1 MNGDP
6 GAGSLGGQILL
17 IVILTLINAVFAA
30 AEMAIVSVN
39 RNKLETEANDGD
51 KKAKTLLSVMS
62 QSTNYLATIQVAIT
76 FAGFLS
82 SASAATN
89 LAQFL
94 EPLFGGASWA
104 REVSIVVITV
114 ALSYVSL
121 VFGELY
127 PKQIAISRSES
138 VAKATVGLVRV
149 VGIFLRPFVWLL
161 SASTNLLMKV
171 TPIDF
176 TDNQDDI
183 TREEMLSLI
192 ETSRKKGVIGLD
204 EFHMLEGIITFN
216 DKMAREVM
224 VPRTDAFMIDIEDD
238 KQENLDAILDQPYSR
253 IPVYRGDKDK
263 IVGVIHIKTILKIA
277 RRDGFGNLKLEDSM
291 ASPLFVPETI
301 MIDELLVEMQKT
313 QMQMAVLLDE
323 YGGVVGIATI
333 EDLLEEIVG
342 DIDDESDHSETLYN
356 KINENQYVIAGKM
369 PIDDFNE
376 VFETEI
382 DVSDVDTIAGFAITE
397 LGMIPS
403 NSAKLKIPLENGMI
417 LTTGRVKGSRL
428 ETLTLDVPEDEDGD
442 SNGTEPDSG
451 D

>member
-138 VAKATVGLVRV
+138 VAKATVAG
-149 VGIFLRPFVWLL
+149 
-161 SASTNLLMKV
+161 
-171 TPIDF
+171 
-176 TDNQDDI
+176 
-183 TREEMLSLI
+183 
-192 ETSRKKGVIGLD
+192 
-204 EFHMLEGIITFN
+204 
-216 DKMAREVM
+216 
-224 VPRTDAFMIDIEDD
+224 
-238 KQENLDAILDQPYSR
+238 
-253 IPVYRGDKDK
+253 
-263 IVGVIHIKTILKIA
+263 A
-277 RRDGFGNLKLEDSM
+277 RRGYFPSAIRLV
-291 ASPLFVPETI
+291 AFR
-301 MIDELLVEMQKT
+301 IDQSV
-313 QMQMAVLLDE
+313 DE
-323 YGGVVGIATI
+323 GHT
-333 EDLLEEIVG
+333 
-342 DIDDESDHSETLYN
+342 N
-356 KINENQYVIAGKM
+356 
-369 PIDDFNE
+369 
-376 VFETEI
+376 
-382 DVSDVDTIAGFAITE
+382 
-397 LGMIPS
+397 
-403 NSAKLKIPLENGMI
+403 
-417 LTTGRVKGSRL
+417 
-428 ETLTLDVPEDEDGD
+428 
-442 SNGTEPDSG
+442 
-451 D
+451 